1 MAISEEAPA
10 PGSFLD
16 TNGFAKIDLR
26 VFFKAHYTRL
36 LRVTTPD
43 CNNGSASL
51 RCFFGLI

>member
-51 RCFFGLI
+51 